1 MNDELLERLGELPAC
16 ELDEALDERVRTR
29 ARALFAKAEPE
40 VPPWATTIA
49 AAWRTR
55 LEPSF
60 VTAGSGVFLGWALK
74 RTLELL
80 S

>member
-1 MNDELLERLGELPAC
+1 MNDELLEELGALPVCA
-16 ELDEALDERVRTR
+16 LDEASDERVRAR
-29 ARALFAKAEPE
+29 AREVFAKAEPE
-40 VPPWATTIA
+40 VPAWATTIA

-60 VTAGSGVFLGWALK
+60 VVAGSGVFLGWALK
-74 RTLELL
+74 RTIELL